1 MKTSNTYAIFIAF
14 FLFTA
19 CQTNSSNMNTS
30 SADSTQNDSSS
41 KTELIPPAKNFQ
53 ATIDGK
59 RTDLYTLKNGN
70 MQVAIT

>member
-1 MKTSNTYAIFIAF
+1 MKNGNRYAIFIAF

-19 CQTNSSNMNTS
+19 CQNNSSNMNTG

-41 KTELIPPAKNFQ
+41 NTELIPPAKNFK

-59 RTDLYTLKNGN
+59 QTDLYVLK
-70 MQVAIT
+70 MVTCR